1 MLKGKVNTKRKTIE
15 TISFGVVI
23 LSNVIGI
30 VLFNSKVGE
39 QLTYNTIWSVIF
51 TGLAIAMILLLISR
65 LIPKEN

>member
-1 MLKGKVNTKRKTIE
+1 MLKAKTNNNRKTIE
-15 TISFGVVI
+15 TISFGVVM

-39 QLTYNTIWSVIF
+39 QLAYNTIWSVIF

>member
-1 MLKGKVNTKRKTIE
+1 MLKGKANNKRKTIE
-15 TISFGVVI
+15 KISFGVVM
-23 LSNVIGI
+23 LSNIIGI

-39 QLTYNTIWSVIF
+39 QLAYNTIWFVIF

>member
-1 MLKGKVNTKRKTIE
+1 MLKGKVNNKRKTIE
-15 TISFGVVI
+15 TISFGVVM

-39 QLTYNTIWSVIF
+39 QLAYNTIWSVIF

-65 LIPKEN
+65 LSPKEN